1 MSLVQESIR
10 RGFFIGAT
18 EMPEQPK
25 HELRFIHFA
34 ELRADAGGESEAPRI
49 RGYAALFDTWSEDL
63 GWFREKIQPGAFA
76 DTIKVADIRAL
87 WNHDPNYV
95 LGRNRSDTLRLSEDE
110 KGLAVDITPPDT
122 QWARDLMTSMKRHDI
137 NQMSFAF
144 QAVRDEWNYDS
155 DPLERTLIECKLFDV
170 AVVTYPAYTATSAGV
185 RSLFNETDKNSD
197 AIISLIFRASR
208 GLPLTEADQNLLR
221 SYLPAPAGRNLP
233 FLRQRLHALELETEI
248 NL

>member
-1 MSLVQESIR
+1 MREL
-10 RGFFIGAT
+10 
-18 EMPEQPK
+18 PK
-25 HELRFIHFA
+25 HEMRFIHFA
-34 ELRADAGGESEAPRI
+34 ELRADAGGENEAPHI

-63 GWFREKIQPGAFA
+63 GWFREKIQPRAFA
-76 DTIKVADIRAL
+76 NTIKEADVRAL

-95 LGRNRSDTLRLSEDE
+95 LGRNKSETLQLREDE

-122 QWARDLMTSMKRHDI
+122 QWARDLMTSMKRQDI

-144 QAVRDEWNYDS
+144 QTIRDEWNYES
-155 DPLERTLIECKLFDV
+155 DPLERTLVECKLFDV

-185 RSLFNETDKNSD
+185 RSLLNETDKNSE
-197 AIISLIFRASR
+197 AIIGLIVRASR
-208 GLPLTEADQNLLR
+208 GLPLTDTDQNLLR

-233 FLRQRLHALELETEI
+233 FLKQRLHALELETQI